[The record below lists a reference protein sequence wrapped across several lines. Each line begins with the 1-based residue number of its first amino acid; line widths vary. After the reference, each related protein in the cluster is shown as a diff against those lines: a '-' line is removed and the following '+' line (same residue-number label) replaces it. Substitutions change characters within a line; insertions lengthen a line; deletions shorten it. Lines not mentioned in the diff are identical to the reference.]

1 MMGVAYKLSAVN
13 VPSLT
18 ERGAM
23 CIAYCFVGPF
33 PPPFQSGIAT
43 LVRYRIVREAG
54 AYWGEL
60 EVSSNPSSITV
71 LFYRGVS

>member
-33 PPPFQSGIAT
+33 PPPLPIWNCYLGQ
-43 LVRYRIVREAG
+43 V
-54 AYWGEL
+54 
-60 EVSSNPSSITV
+60 
-71 LFYRGVS
+71 